1 MKQIQVSGEIPVRI
15 PEEALSV
22 LCRRY
27 HVQRLALFGSALRE
41 DFGPESDVDVL
52 VEFEPGRT
60 PGLGFVRLQ
69 REMSELL
76 GYEVDLH
83 TYQSL
88 SRYFRDDVLR
98 DAEVKYERKD

>member
-1 MKQIQVSGEIPVRI
+1 VSGQIQVRI
-15 PEEALSV
+15 PEQALAV

-27 HVQRLALFGSALRE
+27 HVRRLAFFGSVLRG

-69 REMSELL
+69 REISELL
-76 GYEVDLH
+76 GHEVDLH
-83 TYQSL
+83 TYRSL

-98 DAEVKYERKD
+98 EAEVKYERNS